1 MKLQIEHTW
10 CTCLMST
17 AGTPGEGP
25 AAHHTILADPILRS
39 GRPINTARI
48 AEKTPKVPRT
58 PKTPAQV
65 PAPPTH
71 YESGGQMWPIP
82 ACSLDSHHCS
92 QLGHGRLSVKAA
104 FSGATVFITGVRPSF
119 WLRDRLAE
127 QPPKDQAVAPL
138 TYEVLPFQTVRMTL
152 RQEASLG
159 MTSMSWKLYVQD
171 HGEAGGLVRTCCVL
185 SAHKGIA

>member
-1 MKLQIEHTW
+1 
-10 CTCLMST
+10 MSW
-17 AGTPGEGP
+17 AGVAGEGP

-58 PKTPAQV
+58 PKTPAKV

-104 FSGATVFITGVRPSF
+104 FSGATVFITGARPA
-119 WLRDRLAE
+119 LH
-127 QPPKDQAVAPL
+127 
-138 TYEVLPFQTVRMTL
+138 
-152 RQEASLG
+152 AS
-159 MTSMSWKLYVQD
+159 
-171 HGEAGGLVRTCCVL
+171 A
-185 SAHKGIA
+185 

>member
-1 MKLQIEHTW
+1 
-10 CTCLMST
+10 MSC
-17 AGTPGEGP
+17 AGATGEGP

-58 PKTPAQV
+58 PKTPAKV

-104 FSGATVFITGVRPSF
+104 FSGATVFITGA
-119 WLRDRLAE
+119 RLA
-127 QPPKDQAVAPL
+127 L
-138 TYEVLPFQTVRMTL
+138 L
-152 RQEASLG
+152 AS
-159 MTSMSWKLYVQD
+159 
-171 HGEAGGLVRTCCVL
+171 A
-185 SAHKGIA
+185 